1 MSPGRAFAIL
11 AGVGVVSF
19 GVASLRAPAPVVA
32 PADVPRDVATHDPS
46 REEDDPQALLLDLEA
61 RLALALEAGGPY
73 DDVLA
78 SGSPLRKQLGRSG
91 PAPVPATRSI
101 EVLARSPGRLRL
113 RQTAVGSIW
122 SVDIGGPHL
131 EVDRGRSLL
140 VFEWTLEQ
148 RGERWLVHDRVLVQ
162 DRVIAG

>member
-1 MSPGRAFAIL
+1 VSPGRAFAIL

-91 PAPVPATRSI
+91 PAPVPATRLI
-101 EVLARSPGRLRL
+101 EILARSPGRLRL